1 MIRTL
6 QSLRFFFIILVVLSH
21 YIGSSF
27 DFGGECGVSFFFM
40 LSGFVLSLAYSEKI
54 AKGSFSTKPFVVKQ
68 WIKIYPLHILTFIVM
83 FALDIRLEKYCDITA
98 VIANILLLQ
107 SWVPADS
114 FYFVANS
121 PSWFLCDI
129 LFFYVVF
136 SSLNK
141 YILRSDN
148 RKLLAISLVVILLY
162 ICLMAVLPTYLVNP
176 ILYANP
182 LTRLLDFIVGI
193 ILYKLYIS
201 DNGIAL
207 RDKLNGKS
215 FFTVSLLE
223 LSVILLVVITAILY
237 PHLPQR
243 VRTVS
248 IFWLAIPLF
257 IFFFAMTDKH
267 SGVISRFLQGKTMLW
282 LGNISFCIYII
293 HAPVLRIFNSI
304 SVHTGIADSTL
315 VHFILFITILILFSH
330 ITNKLNIALI
340 SRIGSIIVFTKSLNK
355 IYSSASL
362 KLLRFCFIITLLYGI
377 TFLLAEF
384 YDNPFSS
391 FHDFIILALQ
401 WLAIEI
407 AIFGLIYIISINK
420 YFFCVSF
427 PIITVLSTIIAYY
440 RCTLHLTLMPEVI
453 ELLLENDLRTSM
465 DVVSWQLVLWIMLA
479 LVVSVFI
486 SMKRFR
492 METVPCQW
500 LHLIV
505 SLIIV
510 MVPLNVGT
518 TNNAIVK
525 RIPYSIFFTIAE
537 YLDNRI
543 SVETVRQDFKGSAVC
558 NTDSMT
564 VVFIIGESLRASS
577 MQVNGY
583 ERATTPLLCKEKN
596 AVSMSNIYSDYNL
609 THLSIPH
616 FMTRSD
622 EKHPDR
628 AYNER
633 SFISLMKRAG
643 YSTAWL
649 ANQESIKSFVYFI
662 KECDRVKYVSSG
674 KVSYIYEKW
683 LDTDLLPY
691 YDEELQRPAARK
703 LIILH
708 TVGSHWYYNTHFTDE
723 YERYKPITDSKIL
736 SSNTFEQIRNSYDNS
751 IVFSDYFWNQVINRL
766 RNRNAVLIYLSDHGE
781 CMGEDGHFIH
791 GSVDNE
797 PQHLPGCFIWY
808 SDEYARRYPQKVKS
822 LRSNKDKRYKSYF
835 LFHSILDAADIK
847 SGYINNSMNIFR
859 YQ

>member
-1 MIRTL
+1 M
-6 QSLRFFFIILVVLSH
+6 
-21 YIGSSF
+21 
-27 DFGGECGVSFFFM
+27 
-40 LSGFVLSLAYSEKI
+40 
-54 AKGSFSTKPFVVKQ
+54 
-68 WIKIYPLHILTFIVM
+68 
-83 FALDIRLEKYCDITA
+83 
-98 VIANILLLQ
+98 
-107 SWVPADS
+107 
-114 FYFVANS
+114 
-121 PSWFLCDI
+121 
-129 LFFYVVF
+129 
-136 SSLNK
+136 
-141 YILRSDN
+141 
-148 RKLLAISLVVILLY
+148 
-162 ICLMAVLPTYLVNP
+162 
-176 ILYANP
+176 
-182 LTRLLDFIVGI
+182 
-193 ILYKLYIS
+193 
-201 DNGIAL
+201 
-207 RDKLNGKS
+207 
-215 FFTVSLLE
+215 
-223 LSVILLVVITAILY
+223 
-237 PHLPQR
+237 
-243 VRTVS
+243 
-248 IFWLAIPLF
+248 
-257 IFFFAMTDKH
+257 
-267 SGVISRFLQGKTMLW
+267 
-282 LGNISFCIYII
+282 
-293 HAPVLRIFNSI
+293 LRIFNSI

-315 VHFILFITILILFSH
+315 VHFILFTTILILFSH
-330 ITNKLNIALI
+330 ITNKFNNALI
-340 SRIGSIIVFTKSLNK
+340 SRIGSIIVFTKSLNN

-362 KLLRFCFIITLLYGI
+362 KLLRFCFIISLLYGI

-420 YFFCVSF
+420 YVFCVLF

-479 LVVSVFI
+479 LLVSVLI

-492 METVPCQW
+492 MENIPCQW
-500 LHLIV
+500 LHLTV

-510 MVPLNVGT
+510 MVSLNVGT

-543 SVETVRQDFKGSAVC
+543 SVEIVRQDFKGSAVC

-643 YSTAWL
+643 YSTAWF

-723 YERYKPITDSKIL
+723 YEKFKPITDSKII
-736 SSNTFEQIRNSYDNS
+736 SSNSFEQIRNSYDNS
-751 IVFSDYFWNQVINRL
+751 ILFSDYFWNQVINRL

-808 SDEYARRYPQKVKS
+808 SDEYSRRYSQKVKA

-847 SGYINNSMNIFR
+847 SGYINNNFNIFR
-859 YQ
+859 

>member
-1 MIRTL
+1 
-6 QSLRFFFIILVVLSH
+6 
-21 YIGSSF
+21 
-27 DFGGECGVSFFFM
+27 
-40 LSGFVLSLAYSEKI
+40 
-54 AKGSFSTKPFVVKQ
+54 
-68 WIKIYPLHILTFIVM
+68 
-83 FALDIRLEKYCDITA
+83 
-98 VIANILLLQ
+98 
-107 SWVPADS
+107 
-114 FYFVANS
+114 
-121 PSWFLCDI
+121 
-129 LFFYVVF
+129 
-136 SSLNK
+136 
-141 YILRSDN
+141 
-148 RKLLAISLVVILLY
+148 
-162 ICLMAVLPTYLVNP
+162 
-176 ILYANP
+176 
-182 LTRLLDFIVGI
+182 
-193 ILYKLYIS
+193 
-201 DNGIAL
+201 
-207 RDKLNGKS
+207 
-215 FFTVSLLE
+215 
-223 LSVILLVVITAILY
+223 
-237 PHLPQR
+237 
-243 VRTVS
+243 
-248 IFWLAIPLF
+248 
-257 IFFFAMTDKH
+257 
-267 SGVISRFLQGKTMLW
+267 
-282 LGNISFCIYII
+282 
-293 HAPVLRIFNSI
+293 
-304 SVHTGIADSTL
+304 
-315 VHFILFITILILFSH
+315 
-330 ITNKLNIALI
+330 
-340 SRIGSIIVFTKSLNK
+340 
-355 IYSSASL
+355 
-362 KLLRFCFIITLLYGI
+362 
-377 TFLLAEF
+377 
-384 YDNPFSS
+384 
-391 FHDFIILALQ
+391 
-401 WLAIEI
+401 
-407 AIFGLIYIISINK
+407 
-420 YFFCVSF
+420 
-427 PIITVLSTIIAYY
+427 
-440 RCTLHLTLMPEVI
+440 
-453 ELLLENDLRTSM
+453 
-465 DVVSWQLVLWIMLA
+465 
-479 LVVSVFI
+479 
-486 SMKRFR
+486 MKRFR
-492 METVPCQW
+492 MENIPCQW
-500 LHLIV
+500 LHLTV

-510 MVPLNVGT
+510 MVSLNVGT

-537 YLDNRI
+537 YRDNRI
-543 SVETVRQDFKGSAVC
+543 SVEIVRQDFKGSAVC

-723 YERYKPITDSKIL
+723 YEKFKPITDSKII
-736 SSNTFEQIRNSYDNS
+736 SSNSFEQIRNSYDNS
-751 IVFSDYFWNQVINRL
+751 ILFSDYFWNQVINRL

-808 SDEYARRYPQKVKS
+808 SDEYSRRYSQKVKA

-847 SGYINNSMNIFR
+847 SGYINNNFNIFR
-859 YQ
+859 

>member
-40 LSGFVLSLAYSEKI
+40 LSGFVLSLAYSERI
-54 AKGSFSTKPFVVKQ
+54 TKGLFSTTPFVVKQ

-193 ILYKLYIS
+193 ILYKLYVS

-215 FFTVSLLE
+215 FLTVSLME

-267 SGVISRFLQGKTMLW
+267 SGVISKFLQGKTMLW

-293 HAPVLRIFNSI
+293 HVPVLRIFNSI

-315 VHFILFITILILFSH
+315 VHFILFTTILILFSH
-330 ITNKLNIALI
+330 ITNKFNIALI
-340 SRIGSIIVFTKSLNK
+340 SRIGSIIVFTKSLNN

-362 KLLRFCFIITLLYGI
+362 KLLRFCFIISLLYGI

-420 YFFCVSF
+420 YVFCVLF

-465 DVVSWQLVLWIMLA
+465 DVVSWQFVLWIMLA

-492 METVPCQW
+492 MENIPCQW
-500 LHLIV
+500 LHLTV

-510 MVPLNVGT
+510 MVSLNVGT

-543 SVETVRQDFKGSAVC
+543 SVEIVRQDFKGSAVC

-628 AYNER
+628 AYNE
-633 SFISLMKRAG
+633 
-643 YSTAWL
+643 
-649 ANQESIKSFVYFI
+649 
-662 KECDRVKYVSSG
+662 
-674 KVSYIYEKW
+674 
-683 LDTDLLPY
+683 
-691 YDEELQRPAARK
+691 
-703 LIILH
+703 
-708 TVGSHWYYNTHFTDE
+708 
-723 YERYKPITDSKIL
+723 
-736 SSNTFEQIRNSYDNS
+736 
-751 IVFSDYFWNQVINRL
+751 
-766 RNRNAVLIYLSDHGE
+766 
-781 CMGEDGHFIH
+781 
-791 GSVDNE
+791 

-808 SDEYARRYPQKVKS
+808 SDEYSRRYSQKVKA

-847 SGYINNSMNIFR
+847 SGYINNNFNIFR
-859 YQ
+859 

>member
-40 LSGFVLSLAYSEKI
+40 LSGFVLSLAYSERI
-54 AKGSFSTKPFVVKQ
+54 TKGLFSTKPFVVKQ

-148 RKLLAISLVVILLY
+148 RKLLAISLVVFLLY

-193 ILYKLYIS
+193 ILYKLYVS
-201 DNGIAL
+201 DNGITL

-215 FFTVSLLE
+215 FLTVSLME
-223 LSVILLVVITAILY
+223 LSVILLVVITAIVY

-267 SGVISRFLQGKTMLW
+267 SGVISKFLQEKTMLW

-315 VHFILFITILILFSH
+315 VHFILFTTILILFSH

-362 KLLRFCFIITLLYGI
+362 KLLRFCFIISLLYGI

-420 YFFCVSF
+420 YVFCVLF

-492 METVPCQW
+492 MENIPCQW
-500 LHLIV
+500 LHMIV

-723 YERYKPITDSKIL
+723 YEKFKPITDSKII
-736 SSNTFEQIRNSYDNS
+736 SSNSFEQIRNSYDNS
-751 IVFSDYFWNQVINRL
+751 ILFSDYFWNQVINRL

-808 SDEYARRYPQKVKS
+808 SDEYSRRYSQKVKA

-847 SGYINNSMNIFR
+847 SGYINNNFNIFR
-859 YQ
+859 

>member
-40 LSGFVLSLAYSEKI
+40 LSGFVLSLAYSERI
-54 AKGSFSTKPFVVKQ
+54 AKGSFITKPFVVKQ

-215 FFTVSLLE
+215 FLTVSLME

-267 SGVISRFLQGKTMLW
+267 SGVISKFLQVKTMLW

-293 HAPVLRIFNSI
+293 HVPVLRIFNSI

-315 VHFILFITILILFSH
+315 VHFILFTTILILFSH

-340 SRIGSIIVFTKSLNK
+340 SRIGSIIVFTKSLNN

-362 KLLRFCFIITLLYGI
+362 KLLRFCFIISLLYGI

-420 YFFCVSF
+420 YVFCVLF

-492 METVPCQW
+492 MENIPCQW
-500 LHLIV
+500 LHMIV

-543 SVETVRQDFKGSAVC
+543 SVEIVRQDFKGSAVC

-723 YERYKPITDSKIL
+723 YEKFKPITDSKII
-736 SSNTFEQIRNSYDNS
+736 SSNSFEQIRNSYDNS
-751 IVFSDYFWNQVINRL
+751 IIFSDYFWNQVINRL

>member
-40 LSGFVLSLAYSEKI
+40 LSGFVLSLAYSERI
-54 AKGSFSTKPFVVKQ
+54 TKGLFSTKPFVVKQ

-148 RKLLAISLVVILLY
+148 RKLLAISLVVFLLY

-193 ILYKLYIS
+193 ILYKLYVS

-215 FFTVSLLE
+215 FLTVSLME
-223 LSVILLVVITAILY
+223 LSVILLIVITAILY

-267 SGVISRFLQGKTMLW
+267 SGVISKFLQVKTMLW

-304 SVHTGIADSTL
+304 SVHTGIADSIL
-315 VHFILFITILILFSH
+315 VHFILFTTILILFSH

-362 KLLRFCFIITLLYGI
+362 KLLRFCFIISLLYGI

-492 METVPCQW
+492 MENIPCQW
-500 LHLIV
+500 LHMIV

-564 VVFIIGESLRASS
+564 VVFIIGESLRALS

-723 YERYKPITDSKIL
+723 YEKFKPITDSKII
-736 SSNTFEQIRNSYDNS
+736 SSNSFEQIRNSYDNS
-751 IVFSDYFWNQVINRL
+751 IIFSDYFWNQVINRL

-808 SDEYARRYPQKVKS
+808 SDEYSRRYSQKVKA

-847 SGYINNSMNIFR
+847 SGYINNNLNIFR
-859 YQ
+859 

>member
-40 LSGFVLSLAYSEKI
+40 LSGFVLSLAYSERI

-83 FALDIRLEKYCDITA
+83 FALDIRLEKYCDIMA

-162 ICLMAVLPTYLVNP
+162 ICMMFVLPTYLVNP

-215 FFTVSLLE
+215 FLTVSLME
-223 LSVILLVVITAILY
+223 LSVILLVVITAIVY

-282 LGNISFCIYII
+282 LGNISFSIYII

-492 METVPCQW
+492 MENVPCQW
-500 LHLIV
+500 LHLTV

-723 YERYKPITDSKIL
+723 YEKYKPITDSKIL

>member
-40 LSGFVLSLAYSEKI
+40 LSGFVLSLAYSERI
-54 AKGSFSTKPFVVKQ
+54 AKGLFSTKPFVVKQ

-282 LGNISFCIYII
+282 LGNISFSIYII

-315 VHFILFITILILFSH
+315 VHFILFTTILILFSH

-362 KLLRFCFIITLLYGI
+362 KLLRFCFIISLLYGI

-723 YERYKPITDSKIL
+723 YEKYKPITDSKIL

>member
-40 LSGFVLSLAYSEKI
+40 LSGFVLSLAYSERI

-215 FFTVSLLE
+215 FFTVSLME
-223 LSVILLVVITAILY
+223 LSVILLVVITAIVY

-267 SGVISRFLQGKTMLW
+267 SGVISKFLQVKTMLW

-315 VHFILFITILILFSH
+315 VHFILFTTILILFSH

-492 METVPCQW
+492 MENIPCQW
-500 LHLIV
+500 LHMIV

-723 YERYKPITDSKIL
+723 YEKYKPITDSKIL

>member
-40 LSGFVLSLAYSEKI
+40 LSGFVLSLAYSERI
-54 AKGSFSTKPFVVKQ
+54 TKGLFSTKPFFVKQ

-193 ILYKLYIS
+193 ILYKLYVS

-215 FFTVSLLE
+215 FLTVSLME

-267 SGVISRFLQGKTMLW
+267 SGVISKFLQVKTMLW

-293 HAPVLRIFNSI
+293 HVPVLRIFNSI

-315 VHFILFITILILFSH
+315 VHFILFTTILILFSH
-330 ITNKLNIALI
+330 ITNKFNNALI
-340 SRIGSIIVFTKSLNK
+340 SRIGSIIVFTKSLNN

-362 KLLRFCFIITLLYGI
+362 KLLRFCFIISLLYGI
-377 TFLLAEF
+377 TFLLVEF

-391 FHDFIILALQ
+391 FHDFIILAIQ

-420 YFFCVSF
+420 YVFCVLF

-492 METVPCQW
+492 MENIPCQW
-500 LHLIV
+500 LHLTV

-510 MVPLNVGT
+510 MVSLNVGT

-543 SVETVRQDFKGSAVC
+543 SVEIVRQDFKGSAVC

-628 AYNER
+628 AYNE
-633 SFISLMKRAG
+633 
-643 YSTAWL
+643 
-649 ANQESIKSFVYFI
+649 
-662 KECDRVKYVSSG
+662 
-674 KVSYIYEKW
+674 
-683 LDTDLLPY
+683 
-691 YDEELQRPAARK
+691 
-703 LIILH
+703 
-708 TVGSHWYYNTHFTDE
+708 
-723 YERYKPITDSKIL
+723 
-736 SSNTFEQIRNSYDNS
+736 
-751 IVFSDYFWNQVINRL
+751 
-766 RNRNAVLIYLSDHGE
+766 
-781 CMGEDGHFIH
+781 
-791 GSVDNE
+791 

-808 SDEYARRYPQKVKS
+808 SDEYSRRYSQKVKA

-847 SGYINNSMNIFR
+847 SGYINNNFNIFR
-859 YQ
+859 

>member
-1 MIRTL
+1 
-6 QSLRFFFIILVVLSH
+6 
-21 YIGSSF
+21 
-27 DFGGECGVSFFFM
+27 M
-40 LSGFVLSLAYSEKI
+40 LSGFVLSLAYSERI
-54 AKGSFSTKPFVVKQ
+54 TKGLFSTKPFVVKQ

-193 ILYKLYIS
+193 ILYKLYVS

-215 FFTVSLLE
+215 FLTVSLME

-267 SGVISRFLQGKTMLW
+267 SGVISKFLQGKTMLW

-293 HAPVLRIFNSI
+293 HVPVLRIFNSI

-315 VHFILFITILILFSH
+315 VHFILFTTILILFSH
-330 ITNKLNIALI
+330 ITNKFNIALI
-340 SRIGSIIVFTKSLNK
+340 SRIGSIIVFTKSLNN

-362 KLLRFCFIITLLYGI
+362 KLLRFCFIISLLYGI

-420 YFFCVSF
+420 YVFCVLF

-492 METVPCQW
+492 MENIPCQW
-500 LHLIV
+500 LHLTV

-510 MVPLNVGT
+510 MVSLNVGT

-543 SVETVRQDFKGSAVC
+543 SVEIVRQDFKGSAVC

-628 AYNER
+628 AYNE
-633 SFISLMKRAG
+633 
-643 YSTAWL
+643 
-649 ANQESIKSFVYFI
+649 
-662 KECDRVKYVSSG
+662 
-674 KVSYIYEKW
+674 
-683 LDTDLLPY
+683 
-691 YDEELQRPAARK
+691 
-703 LIILH
+703 
-708 TVGSHWYYNTHFTDE
+708 
-723 YERYKPITDSKIL
+723 
-736 SSNTFEQIRNSYDNS
+736 
-751 IVFSDYFWNQVINRL
+751 
-766 RNRNAVLIYLSDHGE
+766 
-781 CMGEDGHFIH
+781 
-791 GSVDNE
+791 

-808 SDEYARRYPQKVKS
+808 SDEYSRRYSQKVKA

-847 SGYINNSMNIFR
+847 SGYINNNFNIFR
-859 YQ
+859 

>member
-40 LSGFVLSLAYSEKI
+40 LSGFVLSLAYSERI
-54 AKGSFSTKPFVVKQ
+54 TKGLFSTTPFVVKQ

-193 ILYKLYIS
+193 ILYKLYVS

-215 FFTVSLLE
+215 FLTVSLME

-267 SGVISRFLQGKTMLW
+267 SGVISKFLQGKTMLW

-293 HAPVLRIFNSI
+293 HVPVLRIFNSI

-315 VHFILFITILILFSH
+315 VHFILFTTILILFSH
-330 ITNKLNIALI
+330 ITNKFNNALI
-340 SRIGSIIVFTKSLNK
+340 SRIGSIIVFTKSLNN

-362 KLLRFCFIITLLYGI
+362 KLLRFCFIISLLYGI

-420 YFFCVSF
+420 YVFCVLF

-492 METVPCQW
+492 MENIPCQW
-500 LHLIV
+500 LHLTV

-510 MVPLNVGT
+510 MVSLNVGT

-543 SVETVRQDFKGSAVC
+543 SVEIVRQDFKGSAVC

-643 YSTAWL
+643 YSTAWF
-649 ANQESIKSFVYFI
+649 ANQ
-662 KECDRVKYVSSG
+662 
-674 KVSYIYEKW
+674 
-683 LDTDLLPY
+683 
-691 YDEELQRPAARK
+691 
-703 LIILH
+703 
-708 TVGSHWYYNTHFTDE
+708 
-723 YERYKPITDSKIL
+723 
-736 SSNTFEQIRNSYDNS
+736 
-751 IVFSDYFWNQVINRL
+751 
-766 RNRNAVLIYLSDHGE
+766 
-781 CMGEDGHFIH
+781 
-791 GSVDNE
+791 
-797 PQHLPGCFIWY
+797 
-808 SDEYARRYPQKVKS
+808 
-822 LRSNKDKRYKSYF
+822 
-835 LFHSILDAADIK
+835 
-847 SGYINNSMNIFR
+847 
-859 YQ
+859 

>member
-40 LSGFVLSLAYSEKI
+40 LSGFVLSLAYSERI
-54 AKGSFSTKPFVVKQ
+54 TKGLFSTTPFVVKQ

-193 ILYKLYIS
+193 ILYKLYVS

-215 FFTVSLLE
+215 FLTVSLME

-248 IFWLAIPLF
+248 IFWLTIPLF
-257 IFFFAMTDKH
+257 IYFFAMTDKH
-267 SGVISRFLQGKTMLW
+267 SGVISKFLQVKTMLW

-293 HAPVLRIFNSI
+293 HVPVLRIFNSI

-315 VHFILFITILILFSH
+315 VHFILFTTILILLSH

-340 SRIGSIIVFTKSLNK
+340 SRIGSIIVFTKSLNN

-492 METVPCQW
+492 MENIPCQW
-500 LHLIV
+500 LHLTV

-510 MVPLNVGT
+510 MVSLNVGT

-543 SVETVRQDFKGSAVC
+543 SVEIVRQDFKGSAVC

-723 YERYKPITDSKIL
+723 YEKFKPITDSKII
-736 SSNTFEQIRNSYDNS
+736 SSNSFEQIRNSYDNS
-751 IVFSDYFWNQVINRL
+751 ILFSDYFWNQVINRL

-808 SDEYARRYPQKVKS
+808 SDEYARRYSQKVKA

>member
-40 LSGFVLSLAYSEKI
+40 LSGFVLSLAYSERI
-54 AKGSFSTKPFVVKQ
+54 AKGLFSTKHFVVKQ

-193 ILYKLYIS
+193 ILYKLYVS

-215 FFTVSLLE
+215 FLTVSLME

-267 SGVISRFLQGKTMLW
+267 SGVISKFLQVKTMLW

-293 HAPVLRIFNSI
+293 HVPVLRIFNSI

-315 VHFILFITILILFSH
+315 VHFILFTTILILFSH
-330 ITNKLNIALI
+330 ITNKFNNALI
-340 SRIGSIIVFTKSLNK
+340 SRIGSTIVFTKSLNN

-362 KLLRFCFIITLLYGI
+362 KLLRFCFIISLLYGI

-420 YFFCVSF
+420 YVFCILF

-492 METVPCQW
+492 MENIPCQW
-500 LHLIV
+500 LHLTV

-510 MVPLNVGT
+510 MVSLNVGT

-723 YERYKPITDSKIL
+723 YEKFKPIIDSKII
-736 SSNTFEQIRNSYDNS
+736 SSNSFEQIRNSYDNS
-751 IVFSDYFWNQVINRL
+751 IIFSDYFWNQVINRL

-808 SDEYARRYPQKVKS
+808 SDEYSRRYSQKVKA

-847 SGYINNSMNIFR
+847 SGYINNNFNIFR
-859 YQ
+859 

>member
-1 MIRTL
+1 MVRTL

-40 LSGFVLSLAYSEKI
+40 LSGFVLSLAYSERI

-162 ICLMAVLPTYLVNP
+162 ICMMFVLPTYLVNP

-182 LTRLLDFIVGI
+182 LMRLLDFIVGI

-207 RDKLNGKS
+207 KDKLNGKS
-215 FFTVSLLE
+215 FFTVSLME
-223 LSVILLVVITAILY
+223 LSVILLVVITAIVY

-248 IFWLAIPLF
+248 IFWLTIPLF

-282 LGNISFCIYII
+282 LGNISFSIYII

-315 VHFILFITILILFSH
+315 VHFILFTTILILFSH

-847 SGYINNSMNIFR
+847 SGYINDSMNIFR

>member
-40 LSGFVLSLAYSEKI
+40 LSGFVLSLAYSERI
-54 AKGSFSTKPFVVKQ
+54 TKGLFSTTPFVVKQ

-193 ILYKLYIS
+193 ILYKLYVS

-215 FFTVSLLE
+215 FLTVSLME

-267 SGVISRFLQGKTMLW
+267 SGVISKFLQGKTMLW
-282 LGNISFCIYII
+282 LGNMSFCIYII
-293 HAPVLRIFNSI
+293 HVPVLRIFNSI

-315 VHFILFITILILFSH
+315 VHFILFTTILILFSH
-330 ITNKLNIALI
+330 ITNKFNIALI
-340 SRIGSIIVFTKSLNK
+340 SRIGSIIVFTKSLNN

-362 KLLRFCFIITLLYGI
+362 KLLRFCFIISLLYGI

-420 YFFCVSF
+420 YVFCVLF

-492 METVPCQW
+492 MENIPCQW
-500 LHLIV
+500 LHLTV

-510 MVPLNVGT
+510 MVSLNVGT

-543 SVETVRQDFKGSAVC
+543 SVEIVRQDFKGSAVC

-628 AYNER
+628 AYNE
-633 SFISLMKRAG
+633 
-643 YSTAWL
+643 
-649 ANQESIKSFVYFI
+649 
-662 KECDRVKYVSSG
+662 
-674 KVSYIYEKW
+674 
-683 LDTDLLPY
+683 
-691 YDEELQRPAARK
+691 
-703 LIILH
+703 
-708 TVGSHWYYNTHFTDE
+708 
-723 YERYKPITDSKIL
+723 
-736 SSNTFEQIRNSYDNS
+736 
-751 IVFSDYFWNQVINRL
+751 
-766 RNRNAVLIYLSDHGE
+766 
-781 CMGEDGHFIH
+781 
-791 GSVDNE
+791 

-808 SDEYARRYPQKVKS
+808 SDEYSRRYSQKVKA

-847 SGYINNSMNIFR
+847 SGYINNNFNIFR
-859 YQ
+859 

>member
-40 LSGFVLSLAYSEKI
+40 LSGFVLSLAYSERI
-54 AKGSFSTKPFVVKQ
+54 TKGLFSTTPFVVKQ

-193 ILYKLYIS
+193 ILYKLYVS

-215 FFTVSLLE
+215 FLTVSLME

-282 LGNISFCIYII
+282 LGNISFSIYII

-315 VHFILFITILILFSH
+315 VHFILFTTILILFSH
-330 ITNKLNIALI
+330 ITNKFNIALI
-340 SRIGSIIVFTKSLNK
+340 SRIGSIIVFTKSLNN

-362 KLLRFCFIITLLYGI
+362 KLLRFCFIISLLYGI

-723 YERYKPITDSKIL
+723 YEKFKPITDSKII
-736 SSNTFEQIRNSYDNS
+736 SSNSFEQIRNSYDNS
-751 IVFSDYFWNQVINRL
+751 ILFSDYFWNQVINRL

-808 SDEYARRYPQKVKS
+808 SDEYSRRYSQKVKA

-847 SGYINNSMNIFR
+847 SGYINNNLNIFR
-859 YQ
+859 

>member
-40 LSGFVLSLAYSEKI
+40 LSGFVLSLAYSERI
-54 AKGSFSTKPFVVKQ
+54 TKGLFSTKPFVVKQ

-193 ILYKLYIS
+193 ILYKLYVS

-215 FFTVSLLE
+215 FLTVSLME

-267 SGVISRFLQGKTMLW
+267 SGVISKFLQVKTMLW

-293 HAPVLRIFNSI
+293 HVPVLRIFNSI

-315 VHFILFITILILFSH
+315 VHFILFTTILILFSH
-330 ITNKLNIALI
+330 ITNKFNNALI
-340 SRIGSIIVFTKSLNK
+340 SRIGSIIVFTKSLNN

-362 KLLRFCFIITLLYGI
+362 KLLRFCFIISLLYGI

-420 YFFCVSF
+420 YVFCVLF

-492 METVPCQW
+492 MENIPCQW
-500 LHLIV
+500 LHLTV

-510 MVPLNVGT
+510 MVSLNVGT

-543 SVETVRQDFKGSAVC
+543 SVEIVRQDFKGSAVC

-616 FMTRSD
+616 F
-622 EKHPDR
+622 
-628 AYNER
+628 
-633 SFISLMKRAG
+633 I
-643 YSTAWL
+643 
-649 ANQESIKSFVYFI
+649 
-662 KECDRVKYVSSG
+662 
-674 KVSYIYEKW
+674 
-683 LDTDLLPY
+683 
-691 YDEELQRPAARK
+691 
-703 LIILH
+703 
-708 TVGSHWYYNTHFTDE
+708 
-723 YERYKPITDSKIL
+723 
-736 SSNTFEQIRNSYDNS
+736 
-751 IVFSDYFWNQVINRL
+751 
-766 RNRNAVLIYLSDHGE
+766 
-781 CMGEDGHFIH
+781 
-791 GSVDNE
+791 E

-808 SDEYARRYPQKVKS
+808 SDEYSRRYSQKVKA
-822 LRSNKDKRYKSYF
+822 LRSNKNKRYKSYF

-847 SGYINNSMNIFR
+847 SGYINNNFNIFR
-859 YQ
+859 

>member
-40 LSGFVLSLAYSEKI
+40 LSGFVLSLAYSERI

-141 YILRSDN
+141 YILCSDN

-193 ILYKLYIS
+193 MLYKLYIS

-215 FFTVSLLE
+215 FFTVSLME
-223 LSVILLVVITAILY
+223 LSIILLVVITAIVY

-282 LGNISFCIYII
+282 LGNISFSIYII

-315 VHFILFITILILFSH
+315 VHFILFTTILILFSH

-340 SRIGSIIVFTKSLNK
+340 SRIGSIIVFTKSLNN

-362 KLLRFCFIITLLYGI
+362 KLLRFCFIISLLYGI

-543 SVETVRQDFKGSAVC
+543 SVEIVRQDFKGSAVC

-583 ERATTPLLCKEKN
+583 ERATTPLLCKEEN

-691 YDEELQRPAARK
+691 YDEELQRPAAHK

-723 YERYKPITDSKIL
+723 YEKYKPITDSKIL

>member
-40 LSGFVLSLAYSEKI
+40 LSGFVLSLAYSERI
-54 AKGSFSTKPFVVKQ
+54 TKGLFSTTPFVVKQ

-193 ILYKLYIS
+193 ILYKLYVS

-215 FFTVSLLE
+215 FLTVSLME

-267 SGVISRFLQGKTMLW
+267 SGVISKFLQVKTMLW
-282 LGNISFCIYII
+282 LGNMSFCIYII
-293 HAPVLRIFNSI
+293 HVPVLRIFNSI

-315 VHFILFITILILFSH
+315 VHFILFTTILILFSH
-330 ITNKLNIALI
+330 ITNKFNIALI
-340 SRIGSIIVFTKSLNK
+340 SRIGSIIVFTKSLNN

-362 KLLRFCFIITLLYGI
+362 KLLRFCFIISLLYGI

-420 YFFCVSF
+420 YVFCVLF

-492 METVPCQW
+492 MENIPCQW
-500 LHLIV
+500 LHLTV

-510 MVPLNVGT
+510 MVSLNVGT

-543 SVETVRQDFKGSAVC
+543 SVEIVRQDFKGSAVC

-583 ERATTPLLCKEKN
+583 ERATTPLLCKEK
-596 AVSMSNIYSDYNL
+596 MQYQCQIYIVTITLLIS
-609 THLSIPH
+609 
-616 FMTRSD
+616 
-622 EKHPDR
+622 
-628 AYNER
+628 AY
-633 SFISLMKRAG
+633 
-643 YSTAWL
+643 
-649 ANQESIKSFVYFI
+649 
-662 KECDRVKYVSSG
+662 
-674 KVSYIYEKW
+674 
-683 LDTDLLPY
+683 P
-691 YDEELQRPAARK
+691 
-703 LIILH
+703 IL
-708 TVGSHWYYNTHFTDE
+708 
-723 YERYKPITDSKIL
+723 
-736 SSNTFEQIRNSYDNS
+736 
-751 IVFSDYFWNQVINRL
+751 
-766 RNRNAVLIYLSDHGE
+766 
-781 CMGEDGHFIH
+781 
-791 GSVDNE
+791 
-797 PQHLPGCFIWY
+797 
-808 SDEYARRYPQKVKS
+808 
-822 LRSNKDKRYKSYF
+822 
-835 LFHSILDAADIK
+835 
-847 SGYINNSMNIFR
+847 
-859 YQ
+859 

>member
-40 LSGFVLSLAYSEKI
+40 LSGFVLSLAYSERI

-182 LTRLLDFIVGI
+182 LMRLLDFIVGI
-193 ILYKLYIS
+193 ILYKLYVS
-201 DNGIAL
+201 DNGISL

-215 FFTVSLLE
+215 FLTVSLME

-267 SGVISRFLQGKTMLW
+267 SGVISKFLQVKTMLW

-315 VHFILFITILILFSH
+315 VHFILFTTILILFSH

-362 KLLRFCFIITLLYGI
+362 KLLRFCFIISLLYGI

-420 YFFCVSF
+420 YVFCVLF

-492 METVPCQW
+492 MENIPCQW
-500 LHLIV
+500 LHLTV

-723 YERYKPITDSKIL
+723 YEKFKPITDSKII
-736 SSNTFEQIRNSYDNS
+736 SSNSFEQIRNSYDNS
-751 IVFSDYFWNQVINRL
+751 ILFSDYFWNQVINRL

-808 SDEYARRYPQKVKS
+808 SDEYARRYSQKVKA

-859 YQ
+859 HQ

>member
-40 LSGFVLSLAYSEKI
+40 LSGFVLSLAYSERI
-54 AKGSFSTKPFVVKQ
+54 TKGLFSTTPFVVKQ

-193 ILYKLYIS
+193 ILYKLYKS
-201 DNGIAL
+201 DKGIAL

-215 FFTVSLLE
+215 FLTVSLME

-304 SVHTGIADSTL
+304 SVHTGIADPTL
-315 VHFILFITILILFSH
+315 VHFILFTTILILFSH

-420 YFFCVSF
+420 YVFCVLF
-427 PIITVLSTIIAYY
+427 HIITVLSTIIAYY

-500 LHLIV
+500 LHLTV

-510 MVPLNVGT
+510 MVSLNVGT

-543 SVETVRQDFKGSAVC
+543 SVEIVRQDFKGSAVC

-643 YSTAWL
+643 YSTAWF

-723 YERYKPITDSKIL
+723 YEKFKPITDSKII
-736 SSNTFEQIRNSYDNS
+736 SSNSFEQIRNSYDNS
-751 IVFSDYFWNQVINRL
+751 ILFSDYFWNQVINRL

-808 SDEYARRYPQKVKS
+808 SDEYSRRYSQKVKA

-847 SGYINNSMNIFR
+847 SGYINNNFNIFR
-859 YQ
+859 

>member
-40 LSGFVLSLAYSEKI
+40 LSGFVLSLAYSERI
-54 AKGSFSTKPFVVKQ
+54 TKGLFSTTPFVVKQ

-193 ILYKLYIS
+193 ILYKLYVS

-215 FFTVSLLE
+215 FLTVSLME

-282 LGNISFCIYII
+282 LGNISFSIYII

-304 SVHTGIADSTL
+304 SVHTGIADPTL

-340 SRIGSIIVFTKSLNK
+340 SRIGSIIVFTKSLNN

-362 KLLRFCFIITLLYGI
+362 KLLRFCFIISLLYGI

-420 YFFCVSF
+420 YVFCVLF

-492 METVPCQW
+492 MENIPCQW
-500 LHLIV
+500 LHLTV

-723 YERYKPITDSKIL
+723 YEKFKPITDSKII
-736 SSNTFEQIRNSYDNS
+736 SSNSFEQIRNSYDNS
-751 IVFSDYFWNQVINRL
+751 ILFSDYFWNQVINRL

-808 SDEYARRYPQKVKS
+808 SDEYARRYPQKVKA

>member
-40 LSGFVLSLAYSEKI
+40 LSGFVLSLAYSERI
-54 AKGSFSTKPFVVKQ
+54 TKGLFSTTPFVVKQ

-193 ILYKLYIS
+193 ILYKLYVS

-215 FFTVSLLE
+215 FLTVSLME

-267 SGVISRFLQGKTMLW
+267 SGVISKFLQVKTMLW

-293 HAPVLRIFNSI
+293 HVPVLRIFNSI

-315 VHFILFITILILFSH
+315 VHFILFTTILILFSH
-330 ITNKLNIALI
+330 ITNKFNNALI
-340 SRIGSIIVFTKSLNK
+340 SRIGSIIVFTKSLNN

-362 KLLRFCFIITLLYGI
+362 KLLRFCFIISLLYGI

-420 YFFCVSF
+420 YVFCVLF

-492 METVPCQW
+492 MENIPCQW
-500 LHLIV
+500 LHLTV

-510 MVPLNVGT
+510 MVSLNVGT

-543 SVETVRQDFKGSAVC
+543 SVEIVRQDFKGSAVC

-616 FMTRSD
+616 F
-622 EKHPDR
+622 
-628 AYNER
+628 
-633 SFISLMKRAG
+633 I
-643 YSTAWL
+643 
-649 ANQESIKSFVYFI
+649 
-662 KECDRVKYVSSG
+662 
-674 KVSYIYEKW
+674 
-683 LDTDLLPY
+683 
-691 YDEELQRPAARK
+691 
-703 LIILH
+703 
-708 TVGSHWYYNTHFTDE
+708 
-723 YERYKPITDSKIL
+723 
-736 SSNTFEQIRNSYDNS
+736 
-751 IVFSDYFWNQVINRL
+751 
-766 RNRNAVLIYLSDHGE
+766 
-781 CMGEDGHFIH
+781 
-791 GSVDNE
+791 E

-808 SDEYARRYPQKVKS
+808 SDEYSRRYSQKVKA

-847 SGYINNSMNIFR
+847 SGYINNNFNIFR
-859 YQ
+859 

>member
-40 LSGFVLSLAYSEKI
+40 LSGFVLSLAYSERI
-54 AKGSFSTKPFVVKQ
+54 TKGLFSTTPFVVKQ
-68 WIKIYPLHILTFIVM
+68 WIKIYPLHILTFILM

-193 ILYKLYIS
+193 ILYKLYVS
-201 DNGIAL
+201 DNCIAL

-215 FFTVSLLE
+215 FLTVSLME

-243 VRTVS
+243 IRTVS

-267 SGVISRFLQGKTMLW
+267 SGVISKFLQVKTMLW
-282 LGNISFCIYII
+282 LGNMSFCIYII
-293 HAPVLRIFNSI
+293 HVPVLRIFNSI

-315 VHFILFITILILFSH
+315 VHFILFTTILILFSH
-330 ITNKLNIALI
+330 ITNKFNNALI
-340 SRIGSIIVFTKSLNK
+340 SRIGSIIVFTKSLNN

-362 KLLRFCFIITLLYGI
+362 KLLRFCFIISLLYGI

-420 YFFCVSF
+420 YVFCVLF

-492 METVPCQW
+492 MENIPCQW
-500 LHLIV
+500 LHLTV

-510 MVPLNVGT
+510 MVSLNVGT

-543 SVETVRQDFKGSAVC
+543 SVEIVRQDFKGSAVC

-628 AYNER
+628 AYNE
-633 SFISLMKRAG
+633 
-643 YSTAWL
+643 
-649 ANQESIKSFVYFI
+649 
-662 KECDRVKYVSSG
+662 
-674 KVSYIYEKW
+674 
-683 LDTDLLPY
+683 
-691 YDEELQRPAARK
+691 
-703 LIILH
+703 
-708 TVGSHWYYNTHFTDE
+708 
-723 YERYKPITDSKIL
+723 
-736 SSNTFEQIRNSYDNS
+736 
-751 IVFSDYFWNQVINRL
+751 
-766 RNRNAVLIYLSDHGE
+766 
-781 CMGEDGHFIH
+781 
-791 GSVDNE
+791 

-808 SDEYARRYPQKVKS
+808 SDEYSRRYSQKVKA

-847 SGYINNSMNIFR
+847 SGYINNNFNIFR
-859 YQ
+859 

>member
-40 LSGFVLSLAYSEKI
+40 LSGFVLSLAYSERI

-141 YILRSDN
+141 YILCSDN

-193 ILYKLYIS
+193 ILYKLYVS

-215 FFTVSLLE
+215 FLTVSLME

-282 LGNISFCIYII
+282 LGNISFSIYII

-315 VHFILFITILILFSH
+315 VHFILFTTILILFSH

-340 SRIGSIIVFTKSLNK
+340 SRIGSIIVFTKSLNN

-362 KLLRFCFIITLLYGI
+362 KLLRFCFIISLLYGI

-583 ERATTPLLCKEKN
+583 ERATTPLLCKEEN

-643 YSTAWL
+643 YSTAWF

-691 YDEELQRPAARK
+691 YDEELQRPAAHK

-723 YERYKPITDSKIL
+723 YEKYKPITDSKIL

>member
-40 LSGFVLSLAYSEKI
+40 LSGFVLSLAYSERI

-215 FFTVSLLE
+215 FFTVSLME
-223 LSVILLVVITAILY
+223 LSVILLVVITAIVY

-282 LGNISFCIYII
+282 LGNISFSIYII

-315 VHFILFITILILFSH
+315 VHFILFTTILILFSH

-492 METVPCQW
+492 MENIPCQW
-500 LHLIV
+500 LHMIV

-723 YERYKPITDSKIL
+723 YEKYKPITDSKIL

>member
-40 LSGFVLSLAYSEKI
+40 LSGFVLSLAYSERI
-54 AKGSFSTKPFVVKQ
+54 TKGLFSTTPFVVKQ

-121 PSWFLCDI
+121 PSWFLCNI

-193 ILYKLYIS
+193 ILYKLYVS

-215 FFTVSLLE
+215 FLTVSLME

-267 SGVISRFLQGKTMLW
+267 SGVISKFLQEKTMLW

-315 VHFILFITILILFSH
+315 VHFILFTTILILFSH

-362 KLLRFCFIITLLYGI
+362 KLLRFCFIISLLYGI

-420 YFFCVSF
+420 YVFCVLF

-492 METVPCQW
+492 MENIPCQW
-500 LHLIV
+500 LHMIV

-723 YERYKPITDSKIL
+723 YEKFKPITDSKII
-736 SSNTFEQIRNSYDNS
+736 SSNSFEQIRNSYDNS
-751 IVFSDYFWNQVINRL
+751 IIFSDYFWNQVINRL

-808 SDEYARRYPQKVKS
+808 SDEYARRYSQKVKA

>member
-40 LSGFVLSLAYSEKI
+40 LSGFVLSLAYSERI
-54 AKGSFSTKPFVVKQ
+54 TKGLFSTTPFVVKQ

-148 RKLLAISLVVILLY
+148 RKLLVISLVVILLY

-193 ILYKLYIS
+193 ILYKLYVS
-201 DNGIAL
+201 DNGISL

-215 FFTVSLLE
+215 FLTVSLME

-267 SGVISRFLQGKTMLW
+267 SGVISKFLQGKTMLW

-293 HAPVLRIFNSI
+293 HVPVLRIFNSI

-315 VHFILFITILILFSH
+315 VHFILFTTILILFSH
-330 ITNKLNIALI
+330 ITNKFNNALI
-340 SRIGSIIVFTKSLNK
+340 SRIGSIIVFTKSLNN

-362 KLLRFCFIITLLYGI
+362 KLLRFCFIISLLYGI

-479 LVVSVFI
+479 LLVSVLI

-492 METVPCQW
+492 MENIPCQW
-500 LHLIV
+500 LHLTV

-510 MVPLNVGT
+510 MVSLNVGT

-543 SVETVRQDFKGSAVC
+543 SVEIVRQDFKGSAVC

-723 YERYKPITDSKIL
+723 YEKYKPITDSKIL

-751 IVFSDYFWNQVINRL
+751 ILFSDYFWNQVINRL

-781 CMGEDGHFIH
+781 CMGEDGYFIH